1 MKFYEKVSQLSNHDE
16 IVSWIVSY
24 LNQYFCIVNGD
35 SYEVIE
41 FMYGEY
47 VPFQMSTENADFYT
61 QRMEEEKQKVSYALS
76 YTVRKPVEVKL
87 RFRKCAFY
95 NEQGRKTD
103 LYDVWSRSPEARKYS
118 DRVFYPMRSVS
129 PEDTD
134 VLNTFAGL
142 KAEQQVVFDQNNT
155 SMSVVEEDFALI
167 LVHIRNLCGGNK
179 MYYEYL
185 LDWLAYPVQTGE
197 KTNVAVI
204 SHGGQGCGKTFFLL
218 EFMGEQIYGST
229 LHAKIAGGKQVGG
242 DFNAQISGKM
252 YLAIEEPNDFS
263 KAKLNLLKDLITAG
277 SIEVNGKGVNQ
288 TFVDDYTNYVF
299 TCNSIPPDMLEE
311 DDRRYFIIQHNG
323 ERVGDTKIF
332 KDLTACMGLR
342 GW

>member
-1 MKFYEKVSQLSNHDE
+1 M
-16 IVSWIVSY
+16 
-24 LNQYFCIVNGD
+24 NGD

-204 SHGGQGCGKTFFLL
+204 SHGGQGCGKTFFMWNLW
-218 EFMGEQIYGST
+218 ESKYMGRLYTQRLPVGNRLVGIST
-229 LHAKIAGGKQVGG
+229 HTSRGRCTSPSKSQT
-242 DFNAQISGKM
+242 ISVKR
-252 YLAIEEPNDFS
+252 S
-263 KAKLNLLKDLITAG
+263 
-277 SIEVNGKGVNQ
+277 SICSR
-288 TFVDDYTNYVF
+288 T
-299 TCNSIPPDMLEE
+299 
-311 DDRRYFIIQHNG
+311 
-323 ERVGDTKIF
+323 
-332 KDLTACMGLR
+332 
-342 GW
+342 